1 MPAGEQTTVHPY
13 NGILLAIKRN
23 KPLTQ
28 INFDD
33 AHSIMVKPVSKVG
46 TVYHSM
52 LKGNVM
58 VMNRSWINRGG
69 GWEEGM
75 ERKGKHKTALLFPNF
90 CVMVAQIYTCVKV
103 RKTVQQNKFNFLY
116 DNFLNKI

>member
-33 AHSIMVKPVSKVG
+33 ALQHYGEASLKSGHSVSFDVKRQCNGDEQIMDQQRWG
-46 TVYHSM
+46 M
-52 LKGNVM
+52 AGGN
-58 VMNRSWINRGG
+58 G
-69 GWEEGM
+69 E
-75 ERKGKHKTALLFPNF
+75 KGKA
-90 CVMVAQIYTCVKV
+90 
-103 RKTVQQNKFNFLY
+103 
-116 DNFLNKI
+116 

>member
-1 MPAGEQTTVHPY
+1 MSAGEKTTVHPY

-23 KPLTQ
+23 KLLTQ
-28 INFDD
+28 SNFDD
-33 AHSIMVKPVSKVG
+33 AHSIMVKPISKVG

-52 LKGNVM
+52 LKGNIM

-75 ERKGKHKTALLFPNF
+75 EREGKHRTDFLFPNF
-90 CVMVAQIYTCVKV
+90 
-103 RKTVQQNKFNFLY
+103 Y
-116 DNFLNKI
+116 DGCTNLHMC